1 MDNLDVKYTVDDVKY
16 DVTKSY
22 TRICILIGQRLIKT
36 GKKDGKLVEIAG
48 KLSDACDLMRKY
60 NDERDC

>member
-1 MDNLDVKYTVDDVKY
+1 MDNLDVKHTFDDVKY

-22 TRICILIGQRLIKT
+22 NRICILIGKHLIDT

-48 KLSDACDLMRKY
+48 NLSDVCELMRKY
-60 NDERDC
+60 SDEWDC